1 MVEGWSRYT
10 AGRNGEERLGRLGA
24 VQGAFSACFRV
35 ILGILMLQ
43 CECESKRP
51 QTADSYAPRY
61 RGGQVSGRGASK
73 TASWPR
79 TLQSE
84 RYPVVSC
91 FRLRRGRTGLYPTV
105 ERGNLQASHDSRAC
119 ATSCPR
125 RRRVLWHRRTQ
136 HTSCRSRDLARPA
149 KGGGRGMAR
158 RSLPAAVLYSS
169 KALKCISHSS
179 PRWTRRPVT
188 DNDTRRTGV
197 TDHDMRWTESLS
209 RE

>member
-51 QTADSYAPRY
+51 QTADSYAPRWAV
-61 RGGQVSGRGASK
+61 GQVSERGASE

-79 TLQSE
+79 TLQSA
-84 RYPVVSC
+84 RYPVFSC
-91 FRLRRGRTGLYPTV
+91 FRPRRGRTGTPLQRFYPTV
-105 ERGNLQASHDSRAC
+105 ERASSQASHDSRAC

-158 RSLPAAVLYSS
+158 RSLPAAVLFSTRHSYVSPTH
-169 KALKCISHSS
+169 LHSS
-179 PRWTRRPVT
+179 PRWVSASGDRPRHVFAGC
-188 DNDTRRTGV
+188 D
-197 TDHDMRWTESLS
+197 
-209 RE
+209 